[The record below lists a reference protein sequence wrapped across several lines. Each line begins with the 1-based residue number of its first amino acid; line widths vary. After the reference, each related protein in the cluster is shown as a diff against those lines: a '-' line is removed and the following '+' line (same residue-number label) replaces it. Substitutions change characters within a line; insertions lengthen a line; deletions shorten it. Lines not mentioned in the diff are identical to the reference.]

1 MAEQLSPE
9 QADYRARCYVNGVR
23 KHGRTGI
30 IEPASGEFSERFLPH
45 PWVRESVT
53 EGWGRELRSH
63 LVLTVKRRLM
73 TGLPIDRIED
83 LMPDRD
89 WVDAVKYHAER
100 YRKAKVWRD
109 ERYGPANGEAF
120 LRRLGIFPSTE
131 TP

>member
-1 MAEQLSPE
+1 M
-9 QADYRARCYVNGVR
+9 
-23 KHGRTGI
+23 
-30 IEPASGEFSERFLPH
+30 
-45 PWVRESVT
+45 
-53 EGWGRELRSH
+53 
-63 LVLTVKRRLM
+63 LTVKRRLM

-89 WVDAVKYHAER
+89 WVMPPSTTQSVI
-100 YRKAKVWRD
+100 AKRRFGGT